1 MIKLFALRFGYEKA
15 CHTTSKVSPLHSTLS
30 IITEQG
36 GLLVSR
42 FTIRSYKNNA
52 IYLKHPEFC

>member
-15 CHTTSKVSPLHSTLS
+15 CHTVSKVSPLYSTLS

-36 GLLVSR
+36 GLLVI
-42 FTIRSYKNNA
+42 FFFYN
-52 IYLKHPEFC
+52 